1 MLKRALVEIVTS
13 PHLMVSEDKS
23 YSPVASFLPTLY
35 IYQYLSSPV

>member
-13 PHLMVSEDKS
+13 SHLMVSEDTS

-35 IYQYLSSPV
+35 IYQYLSSRV